1 MENSIARRIFDFLK
15 EQLPYSLI
23 DEEVLM
29 RISERVVV
37 QYRPAGEII
46 FRAGEHPGEHIFV
59 IREGAVHLLKE
70 DEGREAM
77 VEQCGEG
84 ETFGIRPLLADDDY
98 ALTARTAEDT
108 LLYAINTVG
117 FRELLDANPQLTH
130 YLATSMASDIR
141 RKLDTNLRGR
151 LRLVEATTDA
161 NAPLIEIQSIDWS
174 KPPVVCSPD
183 EPIREAAQLMS
194 DENVGSIIVVNA
206 EQFPVGIVT
215 DRDLRRH
222 VVTGLYSLKS
232 PIKDI
237 MTSPV
242 VTIPPDVTVADVQIV
257 MVKFDIHHLVVTEDG
272 SRNSP
277 VKGIISE
284 HDLLVRQ
291 GNNPATL
298 VREIHRTTMVEGL
311 RTLRVRAEDI
321 LRQYLER
328 EVSISYTST
337 IMTRINDELL
347 IRCIQLAE
355 RELKIAGRGRP
366 PVPYSWLA
374 LGSQGRGEQLLRT
387 DQDSALIFAD
397 VPAEEEEAV
406 RDYFLALAQ
415 RVTEKLFGIGYDYC
429 PGDMMASN
437 ARWCMS
443 VSDWK
448 EQFSKWIRTP
458 DNDAMLHISIFMD
471 YRPVH
476 GATELADEL
485 TEHIFGQVGDQSV
498 FLSLLA
504 SAALQNPPP
513 LTFFRNLVVESSG
526 EHKDE
531 FDIKSRAMR
540 PLTDAARVL
549 ILHAKVGKINN
560 TFRRFAK
567 LAELEPKHTDLY
579 RDAADAYEILMRLRA
594 LQGLR
599 REDSGRYFATK
610 DLTRIQQI
618 LLRNSFKPIKE
629 LQTLLNVRFQLAYL
643 R

>member
-1 MENSIARRIFDFLK
+1 MQNTIARRIFDFLK

-23 DEEVLM
+23 ERDILM

-37 QYRPAGEII
+37 QYRPAGEVI
-46 FRAGEHPGEHIFV
+46 FRAGEQPGEYIFV
-59 IREGAVHLLKE
+59 VREGAVHLVKE
-70 DEGREAM
+70 DEGREAL

-117 FRELLDANPQLTH
+117 FRDLLDTNPQLTH
-130 YLATSMASDIR
+130 YLATSMAGDIR

-151 LRLVEATTDA
+151 LRLIENTTDA
-161 NAPLIEIQSIDWS
+161 NAPLIEIQSIEWS
-174 KPPVVCSPD
+174 RPPIVCGPD

-206 EQFPVGIVT
+206 ERHPIGIVT

-222 VVTGLYSLKS
+222 VVTGLYSLKR
-232 PIKDI
+232 PIKDV

-242 VTIPPDVTVADVQIV
+242 VTIPRDVTVADVQIV

-277 VKGIISE
+277 VIGIISE

-298 VREIHRTTMVEGL
+298 VREIHRTTTVAGL
-311 RTLRVRAEDI
+311 RMLRERAEGI
-321 LRQYLER
+321 LRSYLER
-328 EVSISYTST
+328 EVSINYTST
-337 IMTRINDELL
+337 IMTRINDELI
-347 IRCIQLAE
+347 IRCLHMAE
-355 RELKIAGRGRP
+355 REMKAAGHGRP
-366 PVPYSWLA
+366 PVDYTWLA

-397 VPAEEEEAV
+397 VDPDTEAKV
-406 RDYFLALAQ
+406 RTYFLELA
-415 RVTEKLFGIGYDYC
+415 RRATEKLFGIGYAYC

-437 ARWCMS
+437 ERWCMS

-448 EQFSKWIRTP
+448 DQFSSWIKTP
-458 DNDAMLHISIFMD
+458 DNEAMLHISIFMD
-471 YRPVH
+471 YRPIH
-476 GATELADEL
+476 GNFELADEL

-498 FLSLLA
+498 FLALLA
-504 SAALQNPPP
+504 SAAMQSPPP

-549 ILHAKVGKINN
+549 ILNAKVGKINN

-567 LAELEPKHTDLY
+567 LAELEPKQADLY
-579 RDAADAYEILMRLRA
+579 RDAADAYEIFMRLRA
-594 LQGLR
+594 LQGLK
-599 REDSGRYFATK
+599 REDSGRYFSTK
-610 DLTRIQQI
+610 ELTRMQQI
-618 LLRNSFKPIKE
+618 LLRNSFQPIKE